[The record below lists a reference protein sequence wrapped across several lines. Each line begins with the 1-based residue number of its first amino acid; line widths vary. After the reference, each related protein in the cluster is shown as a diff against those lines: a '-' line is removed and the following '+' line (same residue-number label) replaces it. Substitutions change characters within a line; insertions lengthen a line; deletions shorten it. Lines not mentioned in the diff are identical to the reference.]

1 MPVGYGAVG
10 APSNTSAADG
20 SSQANLMGK
29 SAEQL
34 VAELH
39 GKWYTSAYRGRVF
52 STGVLIAGVT
62 IPVNTTTAPTFT
74 LYNPLGSGV
83 NLELISLDVGWP
95 AAAASVVGTLLGTT
109 GVQVPSAVTAGNIYS
124 TLIGGGAVPAAKF
137 YTAATIVA
145 ITQHMPLMNIST
157 VTDTMNPAHVDFDGA
172 VILAPGSL
180 FTLTSTP
187 VQTAVAMPALRW
199 AEFPI

>member
-1 MPVGYGAVG
+1 MPTEYITPA
-10 APSNTSAADG
+10 APSNTSQPDGQAVAALG
-20 SSQANLMGK
+20 GK
-29 SAEQL
+29 SAEQ
-34 VAELH
+34 VVTELH

-52 STGVLIAGVT
+52 QTGVLIAGVT

-109 GVQVPSAVTAGNIYS
+109 GVQAPSSVTAGNIYS
-124 TLIGGGAVPAAKF
+124 TLIGGGGVPQAKF

-145 ITQHMPLMNIST
+145 ITQHMPLITMST
-157 VTDTMNPAHVDFDGA
+157 VTDTMNPAHVDFDGRI
-172 VILAPGSL
+172 ILAPGSL

-187 VQTAVAMPALRW
+187 VQTAVAMPALSW

>member
-1 MPVGYGAVG
+1 MPVTYITPG
-10 APSNTSAADG
+10 APSNTSNPDG
-20 SSQANLMGK
+20 TAVPQLGGK
-29 SAEQL
+29 SAEGI

-52 STGVLIAGVT
+52 QTGVLIAGVT

-74 LYNPLGSGV
+74 LFNPAQSGV

-95 AAAASVVGTLLGTT
+95 AAATTVVATLLGTT
-109 GVQVPSAVTAGNIYS
+109 GVQTPTATTAGNIYS
-124 TLIGGGAVPAAKF
+124 TAIGGGAVPKAAF

-145 ITQHMPLMNIST
+145 ITQHMPLLQVTST
-157 VTDTMNPAHVDFDGA
+157 ADAMVASHYDFDGRI
-172 VILAPGSL
+172 ILTPGSL

-187 VQTAVAMPALRW
+187 VQTGVAMPALSW
-199 AEFPI
+199 AEYPI

>member
-1 MPVGYGAVG
+1 MPIEYGLVQ
-10 APSNTSAADG
+10 APSNTSAPDG
-20 SSQANLMGK
+20 SNLPIIQGK
-29 SAEQL
+29 SGEQF

-39 GKWYTSAYRGRVF
+39 GKWYSACYRGRVF

-62 IPVNTTTAPTFT
+62 IPVNTTTTPTFT

-95 AAAASVVGTLLGTT
+95 AAAASVVGTLLGST
-109 GVQVPSAVTAGNIYS
+109 GVQVPTSVTAGNIYS
-124 TLIGGGAVPAAKF
+124 TLIGAGAVPQAKF

-145 ITQHMPLMNIST
+145 ITQHMPLITMST
-157 VTDTMNPAHVDFDGA
+157 VVDTMNPAHVDFDGA
-172 VILAPGSL
+172 VVLAPGSL

-187 VQTAVAMPALRW
+187 VQTAVALPALRW
-199 AEFPI
+199 AEFPT

>member
-1 MPVGYGAVG
+1 MPVSYGLVA
-10 APSNTSAADG
+10 APSNISAND
-20 SSQANLMGK
+20 SSNLPALMGK
-29 SAEQL
+29 AGEQIL
-34 VAELH
+34 AELH
-39 GKWYTSAYRGRVF
+39 GKWYTAAYRGRVF

-74 LYNPLGSGV
+74 LFNPLGSGV

-95 AAAASVVGTLLGTT
+95 AAAASVAGTLLGTT
-109 GVQVPSAVTAGNIYS
+109 GVQTPTSVTAGNIYS
-124 TLIGGGAVPAAKF
+124 TLIGAGAVPQGKF

-145 ITQHMPLMNIST
+145 ITQHMPLITIST
-157 VTDTMNPAHVDFDGA
+157 TTDVMAPSHVDFDGA

-187 VQTAVAMPALRW
+187 VQTAVALPAMRW
-199 AEFPI
+199 CEWPI

>member
-1 MPVGYGAVG
+1 MPTEYITPG
-10 APSNTSAADG
+10 APSNTSQPDGQAVAALG
-20 SSQANLMGK
+20 GK
-29 SAEQL
+29 SAEQ
-34 VAELH
+34 VVTELH
-39 GKWYTSAYRGRVF
+39 GKWYTAAYRGRVF

-74 LYNPLGSGV
+74 LYNPAQSGV

-95 AAAASVVGTLLGTT
+95 AAAASVVGTLLGST
-109 GVQVPSAVTAGNIYS
+109 GVQTPTATTAGNIYS
-124 TLIGGGAVPAAKF
+124 LAIGGGAVTRAAF

-157 VTDTMNPAHVDFDGA
+157 VTDTMNPAHVDFDGR
-172 VILAPGSL
+172 VILTPGSL

-187 VQTAVAMPALRW
+187 VQTAVALPALTW
-199 AEFPI
+199 AEFPV

>member
-1 MPVGYGAVG
+1 MPVSYGAVG
-10 APSNTSAADG
+10 APSNTSANDG
-20 SSQANLMGK
+20 SNQAILAGK
-29 SAEQL
+29 SAEQV

-52 STGVLIAGVT
+52 QTGVLIAGVT
-62 IPVNTTTAPTFT
+62 IPVNTTTSPTFT

-109 GVQVPSAVTAGNIYS
+109 GVQAPTAVTAGNIYS
-124 TLIGGGAVPAAKF
+124 TLIGGGAVPQAKF

-145 ITQHMPLMNIST
+145 ITQHMPLITIST
-157 VTDTMNPAHVDFDGA
+157 VTDTMNPSHVDFDGR
-172 VILAPGSL
+172 ILLAPGSL

-187 VQTAVAMPALRW
+187 VQTAVALPALSW
-199 AEFPI
+199 AEYPV